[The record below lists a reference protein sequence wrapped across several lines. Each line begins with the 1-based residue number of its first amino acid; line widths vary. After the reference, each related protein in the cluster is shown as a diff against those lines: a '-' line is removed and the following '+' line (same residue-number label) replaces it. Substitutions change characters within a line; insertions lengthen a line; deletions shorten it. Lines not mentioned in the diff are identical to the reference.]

1 MDFKPNQIKI
11 IETLIDERIYYLREN
26 IGYCQNYLPECR
38 TNHELKE
45 NQKAITTSTK
55 ELHSLIEFKSYI
67 LSNLEVIKKWITH

>member
-38 TNHELKE
+38 TSHELEE
-45 NQKAITTSTK
+45 NQKAISTSTK
-55 ELHSLIEFKSYI
+55 ELQSLIELKSYI
-67 LSNLEVIKKWITH
+67 LSNLEVTKK

>member
-38 TNHELKE
+38 TSHELEE
-45 NQKAITTSTK
+45 NQKTISTSTK
-55 ELHSLIEFKSYI
+55 ELHSLIELKSYI
-67 LSNLEVIKKWITH
+67 LSNLEVIKK

>member
-38 TNHELKE
+38 TSHELEE

-55 ELHSLIEFKSYI
+55 ELHSLIELKSYI
-67 LSNLEVIKKWITH
+67 LSNLEVIKK